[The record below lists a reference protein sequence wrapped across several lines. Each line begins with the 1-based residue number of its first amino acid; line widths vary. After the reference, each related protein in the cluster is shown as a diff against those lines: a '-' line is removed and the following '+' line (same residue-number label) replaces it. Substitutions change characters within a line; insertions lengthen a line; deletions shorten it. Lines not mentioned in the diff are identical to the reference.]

1 MRKFLLGCFAFSTIA
16 NAQTNITLVGQLDY
30 QALHGA
36 NLSNLWGYTDET
48 GVEYAI
54 VGAENGV
61 SVVSLADPS
70 NPTEIFFEPGTNSM
84 WREVKTFGDYAYITT
99 EETDGLMIIDLSPL
113 PGNTNLT
120 VDYFFGEAGNEFQ
133 TAHSLFIDEN
143 GILYLHG
150 SDIGNG
156 GVIFYDLNPDPTNP
170 DELGTYDDYYIHDS
184 YARGDTLYAGHIT
197 NGFFSIVDVSDK
209 SNPVV
214 LGYQNTPHNF
224 THNTWL
230 SDNGQFLFTTDEV
243 SGAFIGAY
251 DVSDPTDILEVD
263 RIQHDPGTGVIPHN
277 TYYLNGY
284 VITSYYRSGVT
295 IHDVQ
300 NPSMMVEVGNYDT
313 SPLSGNGFNGAWGVY
328 PYFPSGNLIISDMEL
343 GLFVLAPNYQRG
355 CYLNGTVT
363 DASNSQVISGVL
375 IEILSQN
382 ITDFTNGLGFYGN
395 GILTP
400 GNYDIIYSKAGYYT
414 DTVFNLALSTS
425 VITTQDVQLTPLP
438 TFTFTGHVQDNS
450 TLIGIAGAIV
460 EIKNESYVY
469 SATTDSNGDFSIPSF
484 FDVDGAVYDL
494 SCGIWG
500 YVTHCSAGNNFNS
513 SNTSAT
519 IGMDKGIYDDFTFD
533 FGWTV
538 TGEAPR
544 GIWERALPVGTSQG
558 GNFINPNVDVN
569 SDCSDFAFV
578 TGNLGGSSGTD
589 DVDSAATILT
599 SPVFDLSG
607 FTNPYLHYS
616 RWFVNKNSGIAPND
630 SMQFYLDNG
639 ITRIRIEFSVAANT
653 SQSLWI
659 PKSFQITNFIIP
671 TANMRFIIQIADWES
686 NGGNLLEGGLDKFYI
701 SEGGT
706 NGTDEIQKNTY
717 TMIYPNPNDG
727 NFKLISDMEMK
738 YITVTDLTGRM
749 IFSKDISGN
758 EYDFRNNMDLPDG
771 IYHLKIEM
779 QNGSIEIQKII
790 ISR

>member
-1 MRKFLLGCFAFSTIA
+1 MRKILLGLFAITSLA
-16 NAQTNITLVGQLDY
+16 NAQTNINFLGRLDY
-30 QALHGA
+30 QALHGV

-54 VGAENGV
+54 VGTENGV

-84 WREVKTFGDYAYITT
+84 WREVKTYGDYAYITT

-113 PGNTNLT
+113 PGSTILP
-120 VDYFFGEAGNEFQ
+120 VDYFFGAPGNQFQ

-156 GVIFYDLNPDPTNP
+156 GVIFYDLNTSPTNP
-170 DELGTYDDYYIHDS
+170 DEVGTFDDYYIHDS
-184 YARGDTLYAGHIT
+184 YARGDTLYAGHILD
-197 NGFFSIVDVSDK
+197 GFFTIVDISDK
-209 SNPVV
+209 MNPVI
-214 LGYQNTPHNF
+214 LGSQNTPHNF

-251 DVSDPTDILEVD
+251 DVSDPTDIKEVD

-300 NPSMMVEVGNYDT
+300 NPSMMVEVGHYDT

-363 DASNSQVISGVL
+363 DASNSQVISGAR
-375 IEILSQN
+375 IEIMSQN

-400 GNYDIIYSKAGYYT
+400 GNYDVIYSKAGYYP
-414 DTVFNLALSTS
+414 DTIFNLALNTS

-438 TFTFTGHVQDNS
+438 SFTFTGHVQDNS
-450 TLIGIAGAIV
+450 TFIGIENAIV
-460 EIKNESYVY
+460 EIKNGSYNY
-469 SATTDSNGDFSIPSF
+469 SAMTDANGDFSIPSF
-484 FDVDGAVYDL
+484 FDSEGAVYDL

-500 YVTHCSAGNNFNS
+500 YVTECSTGNNFDATNS
-513 SNTSAT
+513 SVNISLT
-519 IGMDKGIYDDFTFD
+519 KGIYDDFTFD

-538 TGEAPR
+538 SGDAPR
-544 GIWERALPVGTSQG
+544 GIWERAVPVGTSQG
-558 GNFINPNVDVN
+558 GNLINPDMDV
-569 SDCSDFAFV
+569 STDCSDFAFV
-578 TGNLGGSSGTD
+578 TGNIGGSSGTD

-599 SPVFDLSG
+599 SPIFDLTG
-607 FTNPYLHYS
+607 YIDPYLHYS
-616 RWFVNKNSGIAPND
+616 RWFVNKNAGIPAND
-630 SMQFYLDNG
+630 SLQFFLDNG
-639 ITRIRIEFSVAANT
+639 ITRTRIEFSVVANT

-659 PKSFQITNFIIP
+659 PKSFRVSEFITP
-671 TANMRFIIQIADWES
+671 TANMRFIVQIADWQAG
-686 NGGNLLEGGLDKFYI
+686 GGNLAEGGLDEFQI
-701 SEGGT
+701 TEGVLGVSVDFIT
-706 NGTDEIQKNTY
+706 KNR
-717 TMIYPNPNDG
+717 IDIFPNPNNGTFNLVSDG
-727 NFKLISDMEMK
+727 NVKSISLFDM
-738 YITVTDLTGRM
+738 TGRFL
-749 IFSKDISGN
+749 FSKIVSGKEFITLLSENIS
-758 EYDFRNNMDLPDG
+758 DG
-771 IYHLKIEM
+771 IYHLMIELE
-779 QNGSIEIQKII
+779 NGSMEIQKMVIHK
-790 ISR
+790 